1 MATTPTYPSDPNTLQ
16 TQPALAAWLP
26 PQAGP
31 RVGAFPAQGPQLPP
45 TSACSHLI
53 TAPLLPGGE
62 EASQGQG
69 VCLSAKF
76 RALHTAGAK

>member
-16 TQPALAAWLP
+16 TQPALAPWLP

-31 RVGAFPAQGPQLPP
+31 HVEAFPAQGPQLPP
-45 TSACSHLI
+45 TSARSHLI
-53 TAPLLPGGE
+53 TASLLPSRE
-62 EASQGQG
+62 EASQGQA

-76 RALHTAGAK
+76 RALHTVGVK